1 MKNIFIILCIWI
13 ILFWGIYFS
22 MQNKSQT
29 IWEEDTVISQE
40 VSEEQ
45 YIDYSQNELNNSKEE
60 FLILFFHAAWC
71 PSCKA
76 FEEKI
81 LSEEIPEN
89 IKFLKV
95 DYDSQAELR
104 KKYNVV
110 SQTTFVLVNS
120 DGELKKRWIGSRDLQ
135 DILTQLED
143 IPESIKTYSDEE
155 LRAKLTPLQYK
166 VTQQWGTEPAFDNK
180 YWDFKWEWIYVDI
193 IDGTALFS
201 STDKYQSGTG
211 WPAFTKPIDDNFI
224 SSHDDNSLW
233 MQRTEI
239 KSQKSHLW
247 HVFEDGPESEGGLRY
262 CINSAALD
270 FVPKEEL
277 EKRWYSKYLFL
288 FEE

>member
-1 MKNIFIILCIWI
+1 
-13 ILFWGIYFS
+13 

-29 IWEEDTVISQE
+29 IWEEDIVISQE

-45 YIDYSQNELNNSKEE
+45 YVDYSQNELNNSKEE

-120 DGELKKRWIGSRDLQ
+120 DGELRKRWIGSRDLQ

>member
-1 MKNIFIILCIWI
+1 M
-13 ILFWGIYFS
+13 
-22 MQNKSQT
+22 
-29 IWEEDTVISQE
+29 SQE

-45 YIDYSQNELNNSKEE
+45 YVDYSQNELNNSNEE

-120 DGELKKRWIGSRDLQ
+120 DGELRKRWIGSRDLQ
-135 DILTQLED
+135 DILTQFED

-166 VTQQWGTEPAFDNK
+166 VTQ
-180 YWDFKWEWIYVDI
+180 
-193 IDGTALFS
+193 
-201 STDKYQSGTG
+201 
-211 WPAFTKPIDDNFI
+211 
-224 SSHDDNSLW
+224 
-233 MQRTEI
+233 
-239 KSQKSHLW
+239 
-247 HVFEDGPESEGGLRY
+247 
-262 CINSAALD
+262 
-270 FVPKEEL
+270 
-277 EKRWYSKYLFL
+277 
-288 FEE
+288 

>member
-1 MKNIFIILCIWI
+1 
-13 ILFWGIYFS
+13 
-22 MQNKSQT
+22 MQNKSQN
-29 IWEEDTVISQE
+29 IWEDTVISQE
-40 VSEEQ
+40 VSEKQ
-45 YIDYSQNELNNSKEE
+45 YVDYSQNELKNSKEE

-81 LSEEIPEN
+81 LTQEIPEN

-95 DYDSQAELR
+95 DYDSQTDLR

-135 DILTQLED
+135 DVLTQLED

-155 LRAKLTPLQYK
+155 LRVKLTPLQYK
-166 VTQQWGTEPAFDNK
+166 VTQQGGTEPAFDNK

-211 WPAFTKPIDDNFI
+211 WPAFTKPIDDNFV
-224 SSHDDNSLW
+224 SSHDDSSLW

-247 HVFEDGPESEGGLRY
+247 HLFEDGPEAEWGLRY

-270 FVPKEEL
+270 FIPKEEL

>member
-1 MKNIFIILCIWI
+1 
-13 ILFWGIYFS
+13 

-29 IWEEDTVISQE
+29 IWENTIISQE
-40 VSEEQ
+40 VSGEQ
-45 YIDYSQNELNNSKEE
+45 YVDYSQNELNNSKEE
-60 FLILFFHAAWC
+60 FLILFFHANWC

-81 LSEEIPEN
+81 LTEEIPEN
-89 IKFLKV
+89 IKFFKV

-110 SQTTFVLVNS
+110 SQTTFVLVDS

-143 IPESIKTYSDEE
+143 IPESVKTYSDEE

-166 VTQQWGTEPAFDNK
+166 VTQEGWTEPAFNNK
-180 YWDFKWEWIYVDI
+180 YWNFKWEWIYVDI

-201 STDKYQSGTG
+201 STDKYESGTG
-211 WPAFTKPIDDNFI
+211 WPAFTKPIDDNFV

-239 KSQKSHLW
+239 KSEKSHLW
-247 HVFEDGPESEGGLRY
+247 HVFEDWPESEGGLRY

-270 FVPKEEL
+270 FIPKEEL

-288 FEE
+288 FDE